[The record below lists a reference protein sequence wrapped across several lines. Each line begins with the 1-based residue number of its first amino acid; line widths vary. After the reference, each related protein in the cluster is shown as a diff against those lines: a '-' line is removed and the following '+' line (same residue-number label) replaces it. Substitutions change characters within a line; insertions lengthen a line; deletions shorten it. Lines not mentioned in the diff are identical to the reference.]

1 MYLNRPDKR
10 MAMGTID
17 IPRILIS
24 GIRSKVGKTMISIGL
39 MRALTNRGLIVQP
52 FKVGPD
58 YIDPGFH
65 YFATGRRSRNIDSFM
80 MDSYSIIETF
90 QRNSR
95 NADIAVIE
103 GKTGLFD
110 SHDAI
115 REEGSTAHVA
125 KILKVPVLLVADVE
139 RISRSIAA
147 MLYGYKEFD
156 KDVDLRGV
164 ILNRTG
170 NPRHASRVRLAV
182 EKLTGLKVYGTIPRK
197 EITMPY
203 RHLGLIPAHEREAY
217 EALFDQ
223 LAELVENHID
233 VDGIIKT
240 SHNAEKMEEVKPN
253 PIFVPEDRKV
263 GSMGVVMDKPFSFY
277 YQDNFDALEAK
288 GFELRF
294 IDSLRDKSLPELDAL
309 YIGGGF
315 PEVFAKELER
325 NKPFRRSV
333 FDFCDSDKPVYAECG
348 GLMFLGESI
357 ITESGEFETVG
368 FLPFKT
374 EMNRKFHALG
384 YTVYESLKDT
394 IISKKGDVLKGH
406 EFHYSRLIP
415 SGKLSYAFKVL
426 RGRGIEGKD
435 GIVEKSTLASYQHLN
450 ILGYPDFVDNLR
462 RVVEST

>member
-1 MYLNRPDKR
+1 MSTES
-10 MAMGTID
+10 TID
-17 IPRILIS
+17 IPRVLIS
-24 GIRSKVGKTMISIGL
+24 GIKSKVGKTMISIGL
-39 MRALTNRGLIVQP
+39 MRALTNRGLVVQP

-65 YFATGRRSRNIDSFM
+65 YFATGRKSRNIDSFI
-80 MDSYSIIETF
+80 MDSYSIIETL

-110 SHDAI
+110 SHDAVE
-115 REEGSTAHVA
+115 EEGSTAHVA
-125 KILKVPVLLVADVE
+125 KILKTPVLLVADVE

-147 MLYGYKEFD
+147 MLYGYREFD

-164 ILNRTG
+164 ILNKVG

-182 EKLTGLKVYGTIPRK
+182 ERLAGLKVYGTIPRK

-203 RHLGLIPAHEREAY
+203 RHLGLVPAHEREAY
-217 EALFDQ
+217 EHLFDQ
-223 LAELVENHID
+223 LAELVETHVD
-233 VDGIIKT
+233 VDEIIET
-240 SHNAEKMEEVKPN
+240 SHSAEEIVRVKPN
-253 PIFVPEDRKV
+253 PVFVPENERV
-263 GSMGVVMDKPFSFY
+263 GSIGVVMDKPFSFY

-288 GFELRF
+288 GFELVF
-294 IDSLRDKSLPELDAL
+294 IDSLKDKSLPEVDAL

-315 PEVFAKELER
+315 PEVFAEELEG
-325 NKPFRRSV
+325 NKRFRKNV
-333 FDFCDSDKPVYAECG
+333 FDFCDSGRCVYAECG
-348 GLMFLGESI
+348 GLMFLGESM
-357 ITESGEFETVG
+357 ITENGEFETVG

-394 IISKKGDVLKGH
+394 IISRKGDILKGH

-415 SGKLSYAFKVL
+415 SGRLNYAFRIL
-426 RGRGIEGKD
+426 RGRGIEGRD
-435 GIVEKSTLASYQHLN
+435 GIVKKSTLASYQHLN
-450 ILGYPDFVDNLR
+450 VLSYPEFVNNLR
-462 RVVEST
+462 KAVRQTLGE